1 MSISTFFEIREA
13 TADSVIDIE
22 VMNAAREIAWDY
34 AEGNSEKLDRISEM
48 MFAYSTLLASVVAT
62 RVSHLLMGE
71 DFDKMAD
78 EALEIQNMFD
88 SIENGDN

>member
-34 AEGNSEKLDRISEM
+34 AEGDSEKLDRISEM

-78 EALEIQNMFD
+78 EALEIQNMFN
-88 SIENGDN
+88 SVENGDN

>member
-22 VMNAAREIAWDY
+22 VMTAARKIAWDY
-34 AEGNSEKLDRISEM
+34 AEGDQEKLDRISEM
-48 MFAYSTLLASVVAT
+48 MYAYSTLLASVVAT

-78 EALEIQNMFD
+78 EALEIQDIFNQV
-88 SIENGDN
+88 ENGDN

>member
-13 TADSVIDIE
+13 TADSVIDSE
-22 VMNAAREIAWDY
+22 VMTAARKIAWDY
-34 AEGNSEKLDRISEM
+34 AEGVQENLDRISEM
-48 MFAYSTLLASVVAT
+48 MYAYSTLLASVVAT

-78 EALEIQNMFD
+78 EALEIQDIFNQV
-88 SIENGDN
+88 ENGDN

>member
-22 VMNAAREIAWDY
+22 VMTAARKIAWDY
-34 AEGNSEKLDRISEM
+34 AEGDQEKLDRISKM

-78 EALEIQNMFD
+78 EALEIQDIFNQV
-88 SIENGDN
+88 ENGDN